1 MDIKYTGLKTAADMA
16 DFCQEQGYSVG
27 TIKKW
32 ITRHFKLIEE
42 QLNDDE
48 YVMFCF
54 VGLHN
59 FVSTTKHDN
68 NYAYALTNKRLIL
81 AQQKVIGNNVQSIV
95 LDNLNNVSKNAG
107 MMYGTLTIN
116 TLGASVVVGVDKGAA
131 DNINDA
137 LNKIIYDLKNT
148 AKTSVVLNNSSAVS
162 PVDEIR
168 KYKEL
173 LDDGIISQ
181 EDFDKKKT
189 ELLL

>member
-1 MDIKYTGLKTAADMA
+1 MDIRYTGLKTAADMA

-32 ITRHFKLIEE
+32 ITRHFKLVEE

-48 YVMFCF
+48 YVVFCF

-68 NYAYALTNKRLIL
+68 NYAYALTNKRLIV

-107 MMYGTLTIN
+107 MMYGVLTIN

-131 DNINDA
+131 DSINDA
-137 LNKIIYDLKNT
+137 LNKIIYDLKSSAN
-148 AKTSVVLNNSSAVS
+148 TSVVLNNSSAVS
-162 PVDEIR
+162 AVDEIR

-173 LDDGIISQ
+173 LDEGIISQ
-181 EDFDKKKT
+181 EEFDKKKT
-189 ELLL
+189 ELLA

>member
-181 EDFDKKKT
+181 EEFDKKKT

>member
-131 DNINDA
+131 DNINDE

-148 AKTSVVLNNSSAVS
+148 ANTSIVLNNSSAVT

-181 EDFDKKKT
+181 EEFDKKKT
-189 ELLL
+189 ELLF

>member
-68 NYAYALTNKRLIL
+68 NHAYALTNKRLIL

-131 DNINDA
+131 DNINDE

-148 AKTSVVLNNSSAVS
+148 ANTSIVLNNSSAVT

-181 EDFDKKKT
+181 EEFDKKKT
-189 ELLL
+189 ELLF

>member
-148 AKTSVVLNNSSAVS
+148 AKTSVVLNNSSAVT

-181 EDFDKKKT
+181 EEFDKKKT
-189 ELLL
+189 ELLF

>member
-1 MDIKYTGLKTAADMA
+1 MGNERLNTAADMV

-32 ITRHFKLIEE
+32 ITRHFKLVEN
-42 QLNDDE
+42 QLTDDE
-48 YVMFCF
+48 CVAFCF

-95 LDNLNNVSKNAG
+95 LDNLNNISKNAG
-107 MMYGTLTIN
+107 MLYGTLTIN
-116 TLGASVVVGVDKGAA
+116 TLGASVNVGVDRSAA
-131 DNINDA
+131 NGINDA
-137 LNKIIYDLKNT
+137 LNKIIYDLKKSDNT
-148 AKTSVVLNNSSAVS
+148 LVFQNNVSAI
-162 PVDEIR
+162 DEIR

-173 LDDGIISQ
+173 FDEGIS
-181 EDFDKKKT
+181 
-189 ELLL
+189 

>member
-1 MDIKYTGLKTAADMA
+1 MCLQDVKLRSSEQMM

-27 TIKKW
+27 TVKKW
-32 ITRHFKLIEE
+32 ITRHFKLVEE
-42 QLNDDE
+42 QLNGDE
-48 YVMFCF
+48 YVVFCF

-68 NYAYALTNKRLIL
+68 NYAYALTNKRLIV

-107 MMYGTLTIN
+107 MMYGVLTIN

-131 DNINDA
+131 DSINDA
-137 LNKIIYDLKNT
+137 LNKIIYDLKNS
-148 AKTSVVLNNSSAVS
+148 ANTSVVLNNSSAVS
-162 PVDEIR
+162 AVDEIR

-173 LDDGIISQ
+173 LDEGIISQ
-181 EDFDKKKT
+181 E
-189 ELLL
+189 EN